1 MRPWIAAS
9 LIVLV
14 MWLAACGGQEVS
26 RADYG
31 SSWPLTV
38 ESATLFCAED
48 AVWVL
53 IDGDRYALNGWA
65 RTYKDLPALPRS
77 LWRDN
82 PAIPG
87 LKIDIGVLID
97 AGLALCD

>member
-1 MRPWIAAS
+1 MRHLDRQLMRCRPY
-9 LIVLV
+9 LV

-38 ESATLFCAED
+38 EAATLFCAED

-77 LWRDN
+77 NFGATIQQSRD
-82 PAIPG
+82 
-87 LKIDIGVLID
+87 
-97 AGLALCD
+97 